1 MKRILIKAII
11 GCLIMCNT
19 QSCSQKKETMDKNA
33 IELLGSLYKD
43 VQYMDRQISNHA
55 VVSSGGATV
64 EVYIND
70 FPIHR
75 EAAIVGKDG
84 RSGGSNPINKYIL
97 KSGEQN
103 WEVRVY
109 PAYNTDATQ
118 QKKLAKGARFTVR
131 LEKLRFTDVGIDNL
145 ADPIILIDTPL
156 EYDTSG
162 TGNTEEYYK
171 DAGKPMMV
179 YKGKFSAEV
188 PYNLKGWSE
197 SVDLSKEDQKVL
209 QAQAVE
215 KYRELWKMLDKRETG
230 KFAENILKREKETSQ
245 ALFYTK
251 ILNDDYMEAFFD
263 RVDKQGKKMKPLEN
277 YKMVFSGNK
286 MVTLEST
293 D

>member
-1 MKRILIKAII
+1 MSDLSFISYNQKR
-11 GCLIMCNT
+11 
-19 QSCSQKKETMDKNA
+19 
-33 IELLGSLYKD
+33 YK
-43 VQYMDRQISNHA
+43 I
-55 VVSSGGATV
+55 TW
-64 EVYIND
+64 
-70 FPIHR
+70 
-75 EAAIVGKDG
+75 
-84 RSGGSNPINKYIL
+84 GSNPINKYIL